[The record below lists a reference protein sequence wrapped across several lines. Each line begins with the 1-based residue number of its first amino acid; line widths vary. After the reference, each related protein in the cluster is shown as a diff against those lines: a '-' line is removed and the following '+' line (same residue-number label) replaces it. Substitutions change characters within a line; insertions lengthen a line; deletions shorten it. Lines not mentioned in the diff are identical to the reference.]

1 MTKPAIKQTSV
12 TRKSR
17 LLCDD
22 CGELKRVKVVQPE
35 PNGQTRI
42 TLECRHERGEILPSQ
57 TGAIS
62 IENLAVTKRKGR
74 YGR

>member
-1 MTKPAIKQTSV
+1 MTKPAKQTSI

-17 LLCDD
+17 LLCAD
-22 CGELKRVKVVQPE
+22 CGELKRVKDVQPE
-35 PNGQTRI
+35 PDGQTRI
-42 TLECRHERGEILPSQ
+42 TLECKHERGEILPSQ

-62 IENLAVTKRKGR
+62 IEAVVATKRKGS

>member
-22 CGELKRVKVVQPE
+22 CGELRRVKDVKPE

-42 TLECRHERGEILPSQ
+42 ILECRHERGEILPSQ
-57 TGAIS
+57 PGAIS
-62 IENLAVTKRKGR
+62 IEALVATKRRRRNGR
-74 YGR
+74 